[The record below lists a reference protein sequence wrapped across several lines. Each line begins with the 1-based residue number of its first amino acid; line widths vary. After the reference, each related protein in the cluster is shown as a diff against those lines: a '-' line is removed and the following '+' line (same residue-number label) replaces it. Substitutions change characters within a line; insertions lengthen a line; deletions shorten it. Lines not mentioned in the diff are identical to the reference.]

1 MTPIG
6 WRRPSKGSWGVRTDE
21 PGKVAGMTV
30 HPIVLKRVHDE
41 IREEGR
47 SEGEVFLVDRLWPRG
62 VPKTSLEGVSW
73 VKEAAPSSELRSWFG
88 HDPERFAEFAARYRT
103 ELDERSSE
111 GLTSILSAVEH
122 GPVTLL
128 YAAKDTEHNHA
139 VVLREWLQDHAVAT
153 GN

>member
-1 MTPIG
+1 MN
-6 WRRPSKGSWGVRTDE
+6 
-21 PGKVAGMTV
+21 V

-47 SEGEVFLVDRLWPRG
+47 SEGEIFLVDRLWPRG

-73 VKEAAPSSELRSWFG
+73 VKEVAPSSELRSWFG

-111 GLTSILSAVEH
+111 ELTSILSAVEH

>member
-1 MTPIG
+1 
-6 WRRPSKGSWGVRTDE
+6 
-21 PGKVAGMTV
+21 MTV

-111 GLTSILSAVEH
+111 GLTSLLSAVEH

-139 VVLREWLQDHAVAT
+139 VVLREWLQDHAAAT

>member
-1 MTPIG
+1 
-6 WRRPSKGSWGVRTDE
+6 
-21 PGKVAGMTV
+21 MTV

-73 VKEAAPSSELRSWFG
+73 VKEVAPSSELRSWFG

-111 GLTSILSAVEH
+111 ELTSILSAVEH

>member
-1 MTPIG
+1 
-6 WRRPSKGSWGVRTDE
+6 
-21 PGKVAGMTV
+21 MTV

-47 SEGEVFLVDRLWPRG
+47 SEGELFLVDRLWPRG

-73 VKEAAPSSELRSWFG
+73 VKEVAPSSELRSWFG

-111 GLTSILSAVEH
+111 ELTSILSAVEH

-139 VVLREWLQDHAVAT
+139 VVLRDWLQDHAVAT

>member
-1 MTPIG
+1 
-6 WRRPSKGSWGVRTDE
+6 
-21 PGKVAGMTV
+21 MTV

-47 SEGEVFLVDRLWPRG
+47 SEGEIFLVDRLWPRG

-73 VKEAAPSSELRSWFG
+73 VKEVAPSSELRSWFG

-111 GLTSILSAVEH
+111 ELTSILSAVEH